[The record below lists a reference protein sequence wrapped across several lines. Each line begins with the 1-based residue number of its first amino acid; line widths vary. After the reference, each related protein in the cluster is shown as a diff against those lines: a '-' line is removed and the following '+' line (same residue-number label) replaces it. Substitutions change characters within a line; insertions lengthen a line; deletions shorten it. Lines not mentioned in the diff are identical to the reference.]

1 MASRIMVAILKLQEL
16 SWSPVMA
23 HMPQNGSDSGSK
35 LYENENPDQGAY
47 VHASININNTQINP
61 INICGPV
68 AQPGRK

>member
-23 HMPQNGSDSGSK
+23 YMPQNGSDSGSK
-35 LYENENPDQGAY
+35 SYENENPDQGAY
-47 VHASININNTQINP
+47 IHTSINP